1 MVTRELNNIKSGY
14 AGALALEPKCDGD
27 LFEKLEQLRVL
38 DEQFSTAA
46 ADAKEGSKLALENNL
61 LREESAMDDALEAT
75 RRAKAT
81 ASDKL
86 LQWRKH
92 TGIWGEKKKRGT
104 MRTDLKLP
112 SFCLG
117 LAAKST
123 VYEFEKE
130 WTEYKEAMEF
140 SKEEAVKTLKQAIQ
154 SPARGDIVDFQS
166 EVEIFDYLKKH
177 HGNPMVLL
185 NAREREIRAW
195 GPCKGTDMAQR
206 DWLIQAKSKLE
217 ATLKMCKEHNI
228 ERYLHFS
235 SVASEVQSKFPAELT
250 KDFKIILKKHLSPSG
265 VLEKE
270 KIIELL
276 LEFMEDKILDCTLG
290 VNLDIVNYLGSGKDP
305 EQKGEPQKQNSG
317 PTPGGSGD
325 KPQQRPGQRH
335 PTTRPSR
342 QAAPARGAAGMVEE
356 ECRLTTDVSSV
367 TTTILTCFTVSS
379 TLLVILQRGS
389 R

>member
-1 MVTRELNNIKSGY
+1 
-14 AGALALEPKCDGD
+14 
-27 LFEKLEQLRVL
+27 
-38 DEQFSTAA
+38 
-46 ADAKEGSKLALENNL
+46 
-61 LREESAMDDALEAT
+61 
-75 RRAKAT
+75 
-81 ASDKL
+81 
-86 LQWRKH
+86 
-92 TGIWGEKKKRGT
+92 
-104 MRTDLKLP
+104 
-112 SFCLG
+112 
-117 LAAKST
+117 
-123 VYEFEKE
+123 
-130 WTEYKEAMEF
+130 
-140 SKEEAVKTLKQAIQ
+140 
-154 SPARGDIVDFQS
+154 
-166 EVEIFDYLKKH
+166 
-177 HGNPMVLL
+177 MVLL

-290 VNLDIVNYLGSGKDP
+290 VNLDIVNYLCSGKDP